1 MRSGE
6 KAGDKS
12 CRNRDGWTALAAWP
26 FTRMI
31 SAKAFA
37 RRSCSNK
44 AERDDPE
51 FIALQQDYQLTQV
64 TLSCT
69 RTYSY
74 LNSGIAFSSSLVV
87 LNTAWSGYQVF
98 DFDELDDV
106 VAGGLAVDPV
116 VVEAGRLPAGAF
128 DAPV

>member
-1 MRSGE
+1 MPESR
-6 KAGDKS
+6 
-12 CRNRDGWTALAAWP
+12 RPDGTGRLAVR
-26 FTRMI
+26 TRMI

-44 AERDDPE
+44 ALERDDPE